1 MLDSSV
7 IRSCM
12 HCIISFFWGF
22 MSLAEGFHFSALV
35 AFINCNGNDIMEW
48 DNEIKEDGV
57 RAYNVCDM
65 SA

>member
-1 MLDSSV
+1 
-7 IRSCM
+7 
-12 HCIISFFWGF
+12 

-48 DNEIKEDGV
+48 GNEIKEYGV
-57 RAYNVCDM
+57 HAYNVCDM